1 MREGKREEVTNNG
14 DIRESEK
21 LVIYSLWE
29 NLNAACIFNFQ
40 NWHTEE
46 LTCKMSH
53 LCLDGPQK
61 ILVVFLNPG
70 SMIRGEKN
78 HRVPSHLPCRY
89 WAFCRQSSQK
99 TSSCTWHMETA
110 PGGAE
115 EAERTSQLW
124 LTSWRQSS
132 ESVVSRGAELE
143 GDCSVV
149 LQGSLLLCREMECP
163 KSLWFSS
170 SWQTMEKV
178 HQDQARASAA
188 SVKPHLRIVF

>member
-1 MREGKREEVTNNG
+1 MREGKKEEVTNNG

-29 NLNAACIFNFQ
+29 NLNAACIFNFH
-40 NWHTEE
+40 NWHTDE
-46 LTCKMSH
+46 LTCEMSH

-78 HRVPSHLPCRY
+78 HRVPSHLPCRH

-149 LQGSLLLCREMECP
+149 LQGSVLLR
-163 KSLWFSS
+163 
-170 SWQTMEKV
+170 
-178 HQDQARASAA
+178 R
-188 SVKPHLRIVF
+188 